1 MAILE
6 ILVYPD
12 PILKKKSIPVE
23 KVDDSVRAFI
33 LDLEETM
40 RNGPGG
46 VGIAAP
52 QVGRLERIVIVD
64 VSSKHKISSHGCLYL
79 INPEIVDQEGSQVG
93 REGCMSVP
101 DYTGNVARAT
111 NITVKAL
118 DLTGESKTYNIE
130 GFEAV
135 AVQHEMD
142 HLDGLLFLDRL
153 VSKRD
158 SLFRRKNYKKSATSG
173 AG

>member
-6 ILVYPD
+6 ILVYPN

-23 KVDDSVRAFI
+23 KVDDSVRAFVS
-33 LDLEETM
+33 DLEETM

-64 VSSKHKISSHGCLYL
+64 VSSKRKVFSHGCLYL
-79 INPEIVDQEGSQVG
+79 INPEIVEQEGSQVG

-118 DLTGESKTYNIE
+118 DLEGETKTYNIE

-158 SLFRRKNYKKSATSG
+158 SLFRRKNYKNSATSG
-173 AG
+173 AE